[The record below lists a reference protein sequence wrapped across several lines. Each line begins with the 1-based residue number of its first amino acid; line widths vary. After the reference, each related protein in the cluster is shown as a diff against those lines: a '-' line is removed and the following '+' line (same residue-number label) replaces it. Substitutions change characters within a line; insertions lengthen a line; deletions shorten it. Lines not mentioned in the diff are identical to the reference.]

1 MDAIA
6 QRLAEHP
13 VTFRTENL
21 EKLTV
26 LARIT
31 KLQDRIPPGCRRSW
45 GWDLDEHDRGGHAV
59 ALLESQAP
67 T

>member
-6 QRLAEHP
+6 QRLAENP

-45 GWDLDEHDRGGHAV
+45 GWDLDEHD
-59 ALLESQAP
+59 
-67 T
+67 